1 MVCPC
6 CTRDTKPKVSPSKEL
21 KVLYLYIILC
31 GIHNE
36 IKNYLL
42 STQFIIKEM
51 YHTNKAIY
59 SLKGIAK
66 GQILIIKYSQ
76 ALFVIKITDQP

>member
-1 MVCPC
+1 
-6 CTRDTKPKVSPSKEL
+6 
-21 KVLYLYIILC
+21 
-31 GIHNE
+31 
-36 IKNYLL
+36 
-42 STQFIIKEM
+42 M